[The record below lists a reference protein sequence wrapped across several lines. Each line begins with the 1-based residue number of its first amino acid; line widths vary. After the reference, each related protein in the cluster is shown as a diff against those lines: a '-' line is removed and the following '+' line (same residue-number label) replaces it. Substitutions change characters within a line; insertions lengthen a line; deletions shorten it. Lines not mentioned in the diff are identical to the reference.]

1 MCRRI
6 HDNDLYEK
14 DETYIMGRKMKQ
26 DLGYRRIKRTGRGS
40 YIVSLPKEWV
50 LDVELERGNE
60 LDFEVQ
66 EDSSL
71 LLVPRKV
78 LEGRKTSKET
88 GLRECSV
95 LVDRNDDPE
104 SVCRRVSSLY
114 AISADLIH
122 IRFKSGKIPPGHR
135 AAINNLCKNLLLGS
149 EIIGETSDEIAI
161 QVLINH
167 PDFPVERAIRRMNV
181 LALSANRDSILALES
196 MDENAAGSIAEICN
210 DVERLNLYVIRQL
223 KYGLERNLFKE
234 LGFKSPKEFL
244 GYRIVAN
251 EIKSISHNALNIAN
265 SIAALKN
272 MIEDQSL
279 LLNVPLDEELSSQVL
294 EFNSKA
300 QSYFEQSLAAL
311 FKRDYN
317 RADELISDM
326 KHLASLAN
334 ELTTVMLSKKMDPNV
349 SSIFRLI
356 LDSSRRI
363 IEYGRNVAEVTLN
376 RTVEEIS

>member
-14 DETYIMGRKMKQ
+14 YETYIMGRKMKQ
-26 DLGYRRIKRTGRGS
+26 DLGYRRIQRTGRGS

-50 LDVELERGNE
+50 LEVELERGNE

-88 GLRECSV
+88 GLRECGV

-122 IRFKSGKIPPGHR
+122 IRFKSGKISPGHR

-149 EIIGETSDEIAI
+149 EIIGETSDEITL

-181 LALSANRDSILALES
+181 LALSANRDSILALEN
-196 MDENAAGSIAEICN
+196 MDESVVASIADICN
-210 DVERLNLYVIRQL
+210 DVERLNLYVLRQL

-251 EIKSISHNALNIAN
+251 EIKSIAHNALNIAN
-265 SIAALKN
+265 SIAALRS
-272 MIEDQSL
+272 MVEDQSL

-294 EFNSKA
+294 EFNTKA
-300 QSYFEQSLAAL
+300 QSYFEQSLTAL
-311 FKRDYN
+311 FKRDYDH
-317 RADELISDM
+317 ADRLISDM
-326 KHLASLAN
+326 KHSTGLAN